1 MRYQQN
7 RVSHD
12 ERLLSAASHSAAL
25 LPVVGFLVPLHIW
38 LTQRDW
44 SKFVQFHALQALVY
58 QMGVPSFLAVL
69 YWLIFVG
76 VFGGLGGEFLGAWLA
91 LRCALVLIFA
101 AIWVLYV
108 VWGLSGAVR
117 ILAGR
122 DFFYPI
128 LGEWIAQQ
136 LSDRTAAQDS
146 GEVR

>member
-1 MRYQQN
+1 MSYQDN
-7 RVSHD
+7 SVSHD
-12 ERLLSAASHSAAL
+12 ERLFSAASHGAAL
-25 LPVVGFLVPLHIW
+25 LPVVGFLVPLNIW

-58 QMGVPSFLAVL
+58 QMGVPSFLGVL

-76 VFGGLGGEFLGAWLA
+76 VFGGLGGEFLGAWFA

-108 VWGLSGAVR
+108 VWGLSGAAR

-122 DFFYPI
+122 DFLYPI

-136 LSDRTAAQDS
+136 LSDRPAAQAS